1 MNRFALNAMQRV
13 VSPSLNRLRTNI
25 AVIACIVSAAILAT
39 GCKQEPRDAG
49 MEAYTPGLGEI
60 MTLQQIRHAKLWFA
74 GENGN
79 WELASY
85 ELDELEEGFQDAVKY
100 HPSHKDVPESLTT
113 LVPRFV
119 NAPLA
124 ELRSALNAKDA
135 AGFAAGY
142 DALTVSCNNCHQA
155 AQFSFNVVK
164 RPTSPPFSNQE
175 FLIPH

>member
-1 MNRFALNAMQRV
+1 MSCFVSTAMQRV
-13 VSPSLNRLRTNI
+13 VSPALKHLRKNI
-25 AVIACIVSAAILAT
+25 AAFACLVSAAIVGT
-39 GCKQEPRDAG
+39 GCKPESGDAG
-49 MEAYTPGLGEI
+49 METYTPGLGEI

-100 HPSHKDVPESLTT
+100 HPSHKEVPEPLTT
-113 LVPRFV
+113 LVPQFV
-119 NAPLA
+119 DAPLA
-124 ELRSALNAKDA
+124 ELRSAVNAKDA
-135 AGFAAGY
+135 AGFAAAY
-142 DALTVSCNNCHQA
+142 DALTVSCNSCHQV

-175 FLIPH
+175 FSIPH